1 MNFKNPLILSTL
13 LFVGIFTNKAQNVE
27 EILNRGQIRGNFQL
41 EGQIYQEDSVI
52 GAEAVPEKYRTNA
65 FLNVMYTN
73 GGFSAGIRYESY
85 LNELLGYPEGYR
97 NNSGIMYRYIS
108 FTKDK
113 LSVTVG
119 SFYEQFGNGLILRTY
134 EERGLGYDNALEG
147 IRVKYRPVKG
157 LTITGITGKQR
168 IFFDLGPG
176 IVRAV
181 DGDLDVNE
189 VIPQLRES
197 KTRLQIGA
205 SFVSRFQTDD
215 NSAFN
220 LPENVATYGGRFNL
234 YRGKINITGEYAYK
248 INDPSVNNDFIYRPG
263 EAVFLQTSYSQK
275 GFGLVLAAKRNED
288 MSFRS
293 DRNQALQNGL
303 INYLPALT
311 KQHTYNLLAT
321 LYPYATQLTG
331 EIALQADLIYK
342 FKKGSTLG
350 GKYGTTVQMNYASAN
365 GLDTTNLKD
374 GDTKRRGYNSTY
386 LGFGEVYFKDFNIT
400 VQKKINKKFKGSLT
414 YANLVY
420 NQNVIEVKNNKK
432 DVFANVGIADVSYKF
447 NRKASIRSEFQ
458 TLFTDQDLGN
468 WATALIE
475 FSYAPHWF
483 IAVQDQ
489 YNYGNEDADSRVHYY
504 NVSAGYNNGG
514 NRVSASYGRQRA
526 GIFCVGGVCRVVPAS
541 NGLYVS
547 ITSSF

>member
-1 MNFKNPLILSTL
+1 
-13 LFVGIFTNKAQNVE
+13 
-27 EILNRGQIRGNFQL
+27 
-41 EGQIYQEDSVI
+41 
-52 GAEAVPEKYRTNA
+52 
-65 FLNVMYTN
+65 
-73 GGFSAGIRYESY
+73 
-85 LNELLGYPEGYR
+85 
-97 NNSGIMYRYIS
+97 
-108 FTKDK
+108 
-113 LSVTVG
+113 
-119 SFYEQFGNGLILRTY
+119 
-134 EERGLGYDNALEG
+134 
-147 IRVKYRPVKG
+147 
-157 LTITGITGKQR
+157 
-168 IFFDLGPG
+168 
-176 IVRAV
+176 
-181 DGDLDVNE
+181 
-189 VIPQLRES
+189 
-197 KTRLQIGA
+197 
-205 SFVSRFQTDD
+205 
-215 NSAFN
+215 
-220 LPENVATYGGRFNL
+220 
-234 YRGKINITGEYAYK
+234 
-248 INDPSVNNDFIYRPG
+248 
-263 EAVFLQTSYSQK
+263 
-275 GFGLVLAAKRNED
+275 

>member
-13 LFVGIFTNKAQNVE
+13 LFVGIFTTKAQNVE

>member
-181 DGDLDVNE
+181 DGDLDVND

-234 YRGKINITGEYAYK
+234 YRGKINISGEYAYK

>member
-181 DGDLDVNE
+181 DGDLDVND

>member
-1 MNFKNPLILSTL
+1 MNFKKPLILSTL
-13 LFVGIFTNKAQNVE
+13 LFVGMCTTKAQNVE

-234 YRGKINITGEYAYK
+234 HRGKINITGEYAYK

-342 FKKGSTLG
+342 FKKGSALG

-365 GLDTTNLKD
+365 GLDTTSAND

-475 FSYAPHWF
+475 FSYAPNWF

-489 YNYGNEDADSRVHYY
+489 YNYGNEDAESRVHYY
-504 NVSAGYNNGG
+504 NVSAGYNSGG